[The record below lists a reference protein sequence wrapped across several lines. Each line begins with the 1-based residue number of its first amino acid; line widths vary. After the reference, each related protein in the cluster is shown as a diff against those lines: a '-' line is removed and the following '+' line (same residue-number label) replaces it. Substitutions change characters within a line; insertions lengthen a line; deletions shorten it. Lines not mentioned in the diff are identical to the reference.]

1 MHDYA
6 VCSDSGMSKQCV
18 CIPVMYV
25 IYIPDFRTHCVD
37 IASARE
43 LLGTGDLSL
52 SRYPHRPLEPE
63 TML

>member
-37 IASARE
+37 IANFKYGFGYMFQHE
-43 LLGTGDLSL
+43 VLW
-52 SRYPHRPLEPE
+52 
-63 TML
+63 